1 MSTRLIGGGHLWF
14 GVRSRA
20 IAYRAILIVTST
32 EGALLPTALLALVA
46 IGTALLKAWSPATLA
61 TFSLGYRR
69 VLQLM
74 SQAVNHM
81 KEGGR
86 GGVIGRFAEL

>member
-20 IAYRAILIVTST
+20 IAFRAILIVTST

-61 TFSLGYRR
+61 TFSLGYR
-69 VLQLM
+69 QGP
-74 SQAVNHM
+74 SADGQ
-81 KEGGR
+81 GGKSHER
-86 GGVIGRFAEL
+86 RWQGRCHR